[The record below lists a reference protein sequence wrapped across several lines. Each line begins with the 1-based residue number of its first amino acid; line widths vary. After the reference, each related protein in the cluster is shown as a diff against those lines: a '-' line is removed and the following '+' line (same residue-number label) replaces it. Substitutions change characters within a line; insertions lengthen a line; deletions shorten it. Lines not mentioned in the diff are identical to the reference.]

1 MGLTSFF
8 RKKPPEPEASE
19 GAFYSRS
26 EEDSG
31 AARGRAK
38 SKPSKTANEQI
49 DPVLPEKK
57 RARRRLVG
65 AVALVLAAVIGLP
78 MVLDS
83 EPKPLGDDVVIQI
96 PSKDLPTR
104 PTQPKT
110 AAVAAPANLPQ
121 GAALDKS
128 EEIIEPGPATQAGA
142 SRKVVPADES
152 KPTEASVAAPAK
164 PTEKLDAKPLSE
176 PKPEAKPEAKP
187 ESKPKL
193 EPKPKPEP
201 KSDPAPA
208 SDSAADSARAMAIL
222 DGSAARARADQ
233 KASRLNVQV
242 AALATKEKVAE
253 LQDKLKAAGISSYTQ
268 TIATDAGPRIRVR
281 IGPFSSQEEADKMRA
296 RLGKM
301 GLPGTVVPP

>member
-19 GAFYSRS
+19 GAFFSRS

-31 AARGRAK
+31 AARGRTK
-38 SKPSKTANEQI
+38 SKPSKKANEQI

-78 MVLDS
+78 MLLDS

-96 PSKDLPTR
+96 PSKESPAR

-110 AAVAAPANLPQ
+110 AVVAAQTNLPQ

-128 EEIIEPGPATQAGA
+128 EEIIEPGPVAPAGT
-142 SRKVVPADES
+142 SKKVIPADEFR
-152 KPTEASVAAPAK
+152 PTDANVVAPAK
-164 PTEKLDAKPLSE
+164 PTEKVEARPSPE
-176 PKPEAKPEAKP
+176 P
-187 ESKPKL
+187 KPKL
-193 EPKPKPEP
+193 EPKPEP
-201 KSDPAPA
+201 KPKLEPKADPAPA

-281 IGPFSSQEEADKMRA
+281 IGPFSSQEEADRMRA